1 MGARDNVERIVK
13 FRKTERGFVRHTL
26 LDTEGHRKVKQKKAY
41 VLGLIVK
48 NSTGSCDIS
57 TRAIIIGSLA

>member
-1 MGARDNVERIVK
+1 MWPARL
-13 FRKTERGFVRHTL
+13 RHTL

-57 TRAIIIGSLA
+57 TRAIIIGSLAYPPLSAFARLNYR